1 MRPPRLH
8 RPSLFY
14 GWAIVA
20 VGILVAFSSGP
31 GQSFTFAVFIDSMIE
46 DTGLS
51 RSTLSGIYTL
61 STGLSALMV
70 ALISRRADRLGPRRL
85 LVIVTLAFAGAC
97 FGLSVA
103 AGIGAFLVCFA
114 ALRGLG
120 QASLPINAT
129 LLVNQWFVRRRGRAI
144 AIMGLGFPLSN
155 AVLPPVSQVLVD
167 GIGWRSTFAILGAM
181 VLILV
186 LPATLLFVRNTP
198 ESVGLHPD
206 GASTP
211 PASELGRPQAE
222 GPDRRRV
229 LTSPSFWALA
239 LPMATPGLV
248 ITALVFHQFSIFE
261 ERGLSA
267 GVSAASFSVFAVGSI
282 TVSMLSGW
290 IIDRAGPYR
299 VAIAG
304 MSALLVVLLLAQVID
319 SIGLAIAYALATGTA
334 AGTTRIVSGTVWA
347 HRYGRQGLGRVQGS
361 AMMVGV
367 SGAALGPL
375 PLALMRDAT
384 GTYSAGI
391 AVLMVLPVLAI
402 VALIRVSRAS
412 AASPAAVAS

>member
-1 MRPPRLH
+1 MRPSH
-8 RPSLFY
+8 RRRPPLFY
-14 GWAIVA
+14 GWVIVG
-20 VGILVAFSSGP
+20 VGMLVAFSSGP
-31 GQSFTFAVFIDSMIE
+31 GQSFTFAVFIDSMID

-70 ALISRRADRLGPRRL
+70 ALISRRADRIGPRRL
-85 LVIVTLAFAGAC
+85 LIIVTLAFAGAC

-129 LLVNQWFVRRRGRAI
+129 LLVNQWFVKRRGRAI

-155 AVLPPVSQVLVD
+155 AVLPPVSQVLVE
-167 GIGWRSTFAILGAM
+167 GVGWRPAFAILGAM
-181 VLILV
+181 ILVLV
-186 LPATLLFVRNTP
+186 LPATVLFVRNTP
-198 ESVGLHPD
+198 ESMGLYPD

-211 PASELGRPQAE
+211 PASEISRSRATGSDQ
-222 GPDRRRV
+222 RRV
-229 LTSPSFWALA
+229 LTSLSFWALA
-239 LPMATPGLV
+239 LPMATPGLL

-267 GVSAASFSVFAVGSI
+267 GVSAASFSVVAIGAI
-282 TVSMLSGW
+282 LVSMLSGW

-304 MSALLVVLLLAQVID
+304 MGAAIVMLLLAQVID
-319 SIGLAIAYALATGTA
+319 SIGLVVAYALASGTV
-334 AGTTRIVSGTVWA
+334 AGTSRMVSGTVWA
-347 HRYGRQGLGRVQGS
+347 HRYGRQALGRVQGS

-367 SGAALGPL
+367 TGAALGPL

-384 GTYSAGI
+384 GSYSVGI
-391 AVLMVLPVLAI
+391 AVLMILPALSI
-402 VALIRVSRAS
+402 VALVRLSKAAS
-412 AASPAAVAS
+412 ASRSLA